1 MYSAG
6 VPIPITTFFVV
17 TCVFYDGI
25 ISNVNTGRMKMQI
38 SKEKV
43 LEYLKTVTVTQWFYV
58 ALSFFVFVNDLFL
71 FMDFDGMVYWN
82 TEAVLGIFSFYV
94 ITLFLYT
101 PIALGII
108 AHTIMQV
115 LKNPDLPIEKMFII
129 SLKATPHTITL
140 FGIFVYLWYVYQD
153 PYLSI
158 FN

>member
-1 MYSAG
+1 
-6 VPIPITTFFVV
+6 
-17 TCVFYDGI
+17 
-25 ISNVNTGRMKMQI
+25 MQI

-71 FMDFDGMVYWN
+71 FMDFDEMVYWN

-108 AHTIMQV
+108 THVIKQISTE
-115 LKNPDLPIEKMFII
+115 PDLPIQKMILL
-129 SLKATPHTITL
+129 SLKATPHIVTFLGIL
-140 FGIFVYLWYVYQD
+140 FYIWYVSRPLMNY
-153 PYLSI
+153 YSR
-158 FN
+158 

>member
-1 MYSAG
+1 MIQYG
-6 VPIPITTFFVV
+6 VVCPITTFFVV
-17 TCVFYDGI
+17 TRVFYDGVV
-25 ISNVNTGRMKMQI
+25 SNVNTGRMKMQI

-108 AHTIMQV
+108 AHTIKQV
-115 LKNPDLPIEKMFII
+115 SKNPDLPIEKMFII

-140 FGIFVYLWYVYQD
+140 FGIFVYIWYVSR
-153 PYLSI
+153 PLLSI